1 MPASISFFLLRA
13 RTLRGNKEYVEKGY
27 ERVRGGLFILTIGGI
42 TRTDLRKP
50 ERERERERE
59 REKERKVHKNDDK

>member
-27 ERVRGGLFILTIGGI
+27 ERVRGGLFILARRHNSDRPT
-42 TRTDLRKP
+42 KA
-50 ERERERERE
+50 RERERE
-59 REKERKVHKNDDK
+59 REKERKVHKDDDK